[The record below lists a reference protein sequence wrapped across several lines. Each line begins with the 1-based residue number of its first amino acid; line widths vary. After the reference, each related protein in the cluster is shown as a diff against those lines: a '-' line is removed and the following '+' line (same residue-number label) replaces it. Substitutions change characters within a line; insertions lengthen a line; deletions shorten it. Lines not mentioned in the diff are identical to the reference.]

1 MKSKP
6 GALKRKQ
13 KLDNEER
20 ARFARNLAQLSGG
33 ADAGSSRA
41 EQGAIQSNR
50 WAALRGF
57 IGQTLERRADVS
69 INGGV
74 AGTA

>member
-13 KLDNEER
+13 KMDNQER
-20 ARFARNLAQLSGG
+20 ERFAKNMAQLIG
-33 ADAGSSRA
+33 AKTDGETVQTAPATSK
-41 EQGAIQSNR
+41 

-57 IGQTLERRADVS
+57 IGQTLENRP
-69 INGGV
+69 GV
-74 AGTA
+74 QVRTG